1 MPSNEID
8 VRKAASVD
16 VSLKFFHDD
25 ERQMLLDVLSRRDP
39 ALFEKVA
46 VIDTVSRSDAE
57 LIVSILS
64 DEFIDNLD
72 EDWEPTAY
80 GTAISDL
87 LQRFNAARL
96 EGR

>member
-1 MPSNEID
+1 MD
-8 VRKAASVD
+8 VR
-16 VSLKFFHDD
+16 LKFLHDD
-25 ERQMLLDVLSRRDP
+25 ERQMLHGVLSRRDP
-39 ALFEKVA
+39 ALSEKVA
-46 VIDTVSRSDAE
+46 VTDTVSRSDAE

-87 LQRFNAARL
+87 LQRVNAARL
-96 EGR
+96 DGM

>member
-1 MPSNEID
+1 MN
-8 VRKAASVD
+8 ASLR
-16 VSLKFFHDD
+16 SLRDS
-25 ERQMLLDVLSRRDP
+25 ENRMLRDVLNRRDP

-46 VIDTVSRSDAE
+46 KTDTVSRSDAE

-72 EDWEPTAY
+72 ASWEPTAY

-87 LQRFNAARL
+87 LQRINAVRL
-96 EGR
+96 DET